1 MDVRIDELH
10 TSVDVVDGG
19 ALLTPATL
27 SEIVRAV
34 LRALQDEERRRDALR
49 SDLDTRSVVERQ
61 REDGRHP
68 GGGR

>member
-19 ALLTPATL
+19 ALLTPGTL
-27 SEIVRAV
+27 AEIVRAV
-34 LRALQDEERRRDALR
+34 LRALENEERAWAALR

-61 REDGRHP
+61 RAAARP
-68 GGGR
+68 GGGER